1 MKKRVLAFLCV
12 CVLAAGAVAGCG
24 SQTGAAGQV
33 GSEQTTP
40 EVSGESGE
48 QTTPE
53 VSGEPE
59 AADEQTTPEVS
70 GEPGAQTT
78 PEVGVAGID
87 TSVMKPWINANI
99 YGLVTDDVTA
109 DIKDDFYLAVNH
121 DWLRDAELY
130 PGRPSATPWYQA
142 VDTMKERCMTILAD
156 ESLKGLDG
164 PEGHD
169 AELIQN
175 YYHQFLDWES
185 RNEAGLALV
194 MPAVE
199 ALQSV
204 KTLDDLRSFLLSD
217 TYARFSTQD
226 APALVPIG
234 LDKYT
239 QDSGL
244 YQVNLGPTNLLLE
257 DAAEYRKIT
266 ENGKRVKK
274 QKEALASYMLE
285 RVGLTKEEAQKAID
299 NVNELDARLAEY
311 VTPLVETQDPSY
323 LQGTVNP
330 VTMDQIREMTP
341 NYPLAEIMERDG
353 WSEAERINVLQPG
366 ALKELDALF
375 TEENAEA
382 LRDKILVSILLGSM
396 QYLDEAAYRE
406 YINQY
411 MEFYGLTQAPADET
425 RAYMSTRGMFRDSF
439 GRLYVRQYLDESVR
453 EEIRQICEEVVDTY
467 REMLD
472 TTDWLSAETREAAKN
487 KLDAIAIHAVYPDK
501 WEDYSNYSVNEDGD
515 ILTARLDRA
524 AADKQRDIGRMNE
537 PVDKEL
543 WGDIDIIETNAYY
556 EPKDN
561 SINIIPGFFC
571 DVTYRSDMSIEEKY
585 GALGGVIGHE
595 ISHAFDS
602 GGAQFDAAGNFNNW
616 WTPEDKA
623 AFDERTGKV
632 IAYFD
637 KIVPFDDGT
646 PNSGKL
652 VNTEATAD
660 MGGIKCML
668 LMAAKID
675 GFDYDKFFRAYAR
688 MWQRMDTLQMC
699 EWLATSDSHPLSYQ
713 RINVTLQQFDE
724 FLDTYGIKEG
734 DGMYLAPE
742 DRILVW

>member
-1 MKKRVLAFLCV
+1 MVFYFTATGNSLYVAKQLDEERLSIPQEMNRENRHYKAERIGIV
-12 CVLAAGAVAGCG
+12 CPLFEFEIPPLVKDFIRDSEFEAGYFYLVVTYGMHHG
-24 SQTGAAGQV
+24 
-33 GSEQTTP
+33 
-40 EVSGESGE
+40 
-48 QTTPE
+48 
-53 VSGEPE
+53 
-59 AADEQTTPEVS
+59 
-70 GEPGAQTT
+70 
-78 PEVGVAGID
+78 GVAGRTHAWLESIGKPADYVNTIIMHDNALIVFDMDQQRSIEAEKQVDAHID
-87 TSVMKPWINANI
+87 AIRS
-99 YGLVTDDVTA
+99 
-109 DIKDDFYLAVNH
+109 DI
-121 DWLRDAELY
+121 
-130 PGRPSATPWYQA
+130 
-142 VDTMKERCMTILAD
+142 
-156 ESLKGLDG
+156 
-164 PEGHD
+164 
-169 AELIQN
+169 
-175 YYHQFLDWES
+175 
-185 RNEAGLALV
+185 
-194 MPAVE
+194 
-199 ALQSV
+199 
-204 KTLDDLRSFLLSD
+204 
-217 TYARFSTQD
+217 
-226 APALVPIG
+226 
-234 LDKYT
+234 
-239 QDSGL
+239 
-244 YQVNLGPTNLLLE
+244 
-257 DAAEYRKIT
+257 AA
-266 ENGKRVKK
+266 KRVMV
-274 QKEALASYMLE
+274 Q
-285 RVGLTKEEAQKAID
+285 
-299 NVNELDARLAEY
+299 
-311 VTPLVETQDPSY
+311 
-323 LQGTVNP
+323 
-330 VTMDQIREMTP
+330 
-341 NYPLAEIMERDG
+341 
-353 WSEAERINVLQPG
+353 
-366 ALKELDALF
+366 
-375 TEENAEA
+375 
-382 LRDKILVSILLGSM
+382 
-396 QYLDEAAYRE
+396 
-406 YINQY
+406 
-411 MEFYGLTQAPADET
+411 QAPADET

-602 GGAQFDAAGNFNNW
+602 GGAQYDAAGNFNNW

-660 MGGIKCML
+660 TGGIKCML
-668 LMAAKID
+668 LMAEKID

>member
-24 SQTGAAGQV
+24 SQTGAAGQA
-33 GSEQTTP
+33 GSEQTTPQTTP
-40 EVSGESGE
+40 EVSGEHGG

-59 AADEQTTPEVS
+59 AADEQTTPEVA
-70 GEPGAQTT
+70 E
-78 PEVGVAGID
+78 VAGID

-156 ESLKGLDG
+156 ESLKELEG

-175 YYHQFLDWES
+175 YYYQFLDWES
-185 RNEAGLALV
+185 RNEAGLAPV

-274 QKEALASYMLE
+274 QKESLASYMLE

-382 LRDKILVSILLGSM
+382 LRDKILVNILLGSM

-406 YINQY
+406 YIKQY
-411 MEFYGLTQAPADET
+411 MEFYGLTQVPADET
-425 RAYMSTRGMFRDSF
+425 RAYTSTRGMFRDSF

-453 EEIRQICEEVVDTY
+453 EEIRQICEDVIDTY
-467 REMLD
+467 REMLAK
-472 TTDWLSAETREAAKN
+472 TDWLSAETREAAQN

-501 WEDYSNYSVNEDGD
+501 WEDYSIYSVNEDGD

-524 AADKQRDIGRMNE
+524 AADKQRDVGRMNGS
-537 PVDKEL
+537 VDKEL

-602 GGAQFDAAGNFNNW
+602 GGAQYDAAGNFNNW

-660 MGGIKCML
+660 MGGIKCVL
-668 LMAAKID
+668 LMAEKID

-742 DRILVW
+742 DRVLIW

>member
-24 SQTGAAGQV
+24 SQTGAAGQA
-33 GSEQTTP
+33 GSEQTTPQTTP
-40 EVSGESGE
+40 EVSGEHGG

-59 AADEQTTPEVS
+59 AADEQTTPEVA
-70 GEPGAQTT
+70 E
-78 PEVGVAGID
+78 VAGID

-156 ESLKGLDG
+156 ESLKELEG

-175 YYHQFLDWES
+175 YYYQFLDWES
-185 RNEAGLALV
+185 RNEAGLAPV

-274 QKEALASYMLE
+274 QKESLASYMLE

-382 LRDKILVSILLGSM
+382 LRDKILVNILLGSM

-406 YINQY
+406 YIKQY
-411 MEFYGLTQAPADET
+411 MEFYGLTQVPADET
-425 RAYMSTRGMFRDSF
+425 RAYTSTRGMFRDSF

-453 EEIRQICEEVVDTY
+453 EEIRQICEDVIDTY
-467 REMLD
+467 REMLAK
-472 TTDWLSAETREAAKN
+472 TDWLSAETREAAQN

-501 WEDYSNYSVNEDGD
+501 WEDYSIYSVNEDGD

-524 AADKQRDIGRMNE
+524 AADKQRDVGRMNGS
-537 PVDKEL
+537 VDKEL

-602 GGAQFDAAGNFNNW
+602 GGAQYDAAGNFNNW

-660 MGGIKCML
+660 MGGIKCVL
-668 LMAAKID
+668 LMAEKID

-742 DRILVW
+742 DRILIW